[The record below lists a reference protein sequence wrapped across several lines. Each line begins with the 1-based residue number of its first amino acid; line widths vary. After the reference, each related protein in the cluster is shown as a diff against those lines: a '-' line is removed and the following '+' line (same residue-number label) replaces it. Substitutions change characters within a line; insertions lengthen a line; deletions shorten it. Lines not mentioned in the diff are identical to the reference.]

1 MRRERCNRGRD
12 GVPEHIMTSVN
23 NSPSPPRGVR
33 RRKGVWRNWVSEDRR
48 GRVMAGGGGERK
60 LEGTLG

>member
-33 RRKGVWRNWVSEDRR
+33 RRKGVWRNWVSENRR
-48 GRVMAGGGGERK
+48 GRVMAGGGW
-60 LEGTLG
+60 